1 MNYYIK
7 ENRLLNTMIVVFSF
21 VIVNLVFLPIYLE
34 LTKVHTW
41 IFTLLLMWIITV
53 VVAHHIIYIIDN
65 YIKEHINRY
74 KSKHINDFINYCYDD
89 EKFKEYVLLSDIPI
103 RNGKGENYG
112 TTNVYSS
119 LTSKVNQ
126 YLNK

>member
-7 ENRLLNTMIVVFSF
+7 ENRLLTTMVIVFSL
-21 VIVNLVFLPIYLE
+21 VIVNLVFLPIYFE
-34 LTKVHTW
+34 LTKGHTW
-41 IFTLLLMWIITV
+41 LFTIFLMSVITV
-53 VVAHHIIYIIDN
+53 VVAHYINNIINN
-65 YIKEHINRY
+65 YIKENINRY

-89 EKFKEYVLLSDIPI
+89 EKFKENVFMTDIPI
-103 RNGKGENYG
+103 RNGKGEQYG

>member
-7 ENRLLNTMIVVFSF
+7 ENRLLNTMVIVFSL
-21 VIVNLVFLPIYLE
+21 VIVNLVFLPIYFE
-34 LTKVHTW
+34 LTNFYTY
-41 IFTLLLMWIITV
+41 IFTLSLMTTITV
-53 VVAHHIIYIIDN
+53 IVGNYIGKLINN

-89 EKFKEYVLLSDIPI
+89 ENFKENVLMTDIPI
-103 RNGKGENYG
+103 RNGKGEKYG

>member
-1 MNYYIK
+1 MDYYIK
-7 ENRLLNTMIVVFSF
+7 ENRLLTTMVIVFSL
-21 VIVNLVFLPIYLE
+21 VIVNLVFLPIYFE
-34 LTKVHTW
+34 LTNENTW
-41 IFTLLLMWIITV
+41 LFTIFLMSVITV
-53 VVAHHIIYIIDN
+53 VVAHYISKLINN
-65 YIKEHINRY
+65 YIKENINRY

-89 EKFKEYVLLSDIPI
+89 EKFKENVFMTDIPI
-103 RNGKGENYG
+103 RNGKGEKYG